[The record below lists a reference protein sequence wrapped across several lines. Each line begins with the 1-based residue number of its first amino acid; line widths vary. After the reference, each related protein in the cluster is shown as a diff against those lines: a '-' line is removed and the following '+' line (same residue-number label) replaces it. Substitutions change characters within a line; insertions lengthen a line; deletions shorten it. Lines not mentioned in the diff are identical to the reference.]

1 MSAAPSL
8 TLYFH
13 PLASF
18 CHKVLIAL
26 YENETPFEPH
36 IVDLGDPSA
45 RAAFS
50 ALWPIAKMPVL
61 VDARRGQTWAEGSI
75 IIEYLAMHYP
85 GRIALLP
92 GNAAAALEARAL
104 DRFYDL
110 YVNEPMAKIVT
121 DMIRPDGKQDALGV
135 EQARALLATAYGMIE
150 RQMAGRRWALGDELS
165 LADCAAAPA
174 LYYAH
179 QVLPLG
185 SEHPVALAYR
195 ERLMARPSFARVL
208 AEAEPYLAL
217 FPPNRAARA

>member
-1 MSAAPSL
+1 MPAAPSL
-8 TLYFH
+8 TLHYH

-36 IVDLGDPSA
+36 IVNLGDPSS

-61 VDARRGQTWAEGSI
+61 VDAQRGQTWAEGSI
-75 IIEYLAMHYP
+75 IIEYLSLHYP
-85 GRIALLP
+85 GGVELLP
-92 GNAAAALEARAL
+92 ASPDAALEARAL

-110 YVNEPMAKIVT
+110 YVNEAMGKIVV
-121 DMIRPDGKQDALGV
+121 DMIRPEGQGDPLGV
-135 EQARALLATAYGMIE
+135 QQARALLDTAYGMIE
-150 RQMAGRRWALGDELS
+150 RQMAGRRWALGESFTLP
-165 LADCAAAPA
+165 DCAAAPA

-185 SEHPVALAYR
+185 DDYPAARAYR
-195 ERLMARPSFARVL
+195 ERLMARPSVARVL
-208 AEAEPYLAL
+208 AEAEPYLAM
-217 FPPNRAARA
+217 FPPNRQARS

>member
-1 MSAAPSL
+1 MTAGPAL
-8 TLYFH
+8 TLHYH

-36 IVDLGDPSA
+36 IVDLGDANA

-61 VDARRGQTWAEGSI
+61 VDARRGQTWAESSI
-75 IIEYLAMHYP
+75 IIEYLATHYP
-85 GRIALLP
+85 GRTALLP
-92 GNAAAALEARAL
+92 GDAGAALEARAL

-110 YVNEPMAKIVT
+110 YVSEPMSKIVT
-121 DMIRPDGKQDALGV
+121 DMIRPEGQRDALGV
-135 EQARALLATAYGMIE
+135 EQARALLTTAYGMIE

-185 SEHPVALAYR
+185 GEHSVALAYR
-195 ERLMARPSFARVL
+195 ERLMARPSFVRVL

-217 FPPNRAARA
+217 FPPNRGGRS

>member
-1 MSAAPSL
+1 MPAGSSL
-8 TLYFH
+8 TLHYH

-26 YENETPFEPH
+26 YENETAFEPH
-36 IVDLGDPSA
+36 LVDLGDPSA

-50 ALWPIAKMPVL
+50 AIWPIAKMPVL

-92 GNAAAALEARAL
+92 RAPEAALEARAL

-110 YVNEPMAKIVT
+110 YVNEPMGKIVV
-121 DMIRPDGKQDALGV
+121 DMIRPEGKRDALGV
-135 EQARALLATAYGMIE
+135 EQARSLLATAYGMIE
-150 RQMAGRRWALGDELS
+150 RQMAGRRWALGDEFS
-165 LADCAAAPA
+165 MADCAAAPA

-179 QVLPLG
+179 QVLPFG
-185 SEHPVALAYR
+185 DEHAGARAYR
-195 ERLMARPSFARVL
+195 DRLMARPSFARVL
-208 AEAEPYLAL
+208 VEAEPYLAM
-217 FPPNRAARA
+217 FPPNAQARK

>member
-1 MSAAPSL
+1 MPAGPSL
-8 TLYFH
+8 TLHYH

-26 YENETPFEPH
+26 YENETDFEPH
-36 IVDLGDPSA
+36 LVNLGDPSA

-75 IIEYLAMHYP
+75 IIEYLAIHYP
-85 GRIALLP
+85 GRIELLP
-92 GNAAAALEARAL
+92 RASEAALEARAL

-110 YVNEPMAKIVT
+110 YVNEPMGKIVV
-121 DMIRPDGKQDALGV
+121 DMIRPEGTRDALGV
-135 EQARALLATAYGMIE
+135 EQARSLLATAYSMIE
-150 RQMAGRRWALGDELS
+150 RQMSGRRWALGDEFS

-185 SEHPVALAYR
+185 DEHVAARAYR
-195 ERLMARPSFARVL
+195 DRLMARPSFARVL
-208 AEAEPYLAL
+208 VEAEPYLAM
-217 FPPNRAARA
+217 FPPNARART

>member
-1 MSAAPSL
+1 MPAEPSL
-8 TLYFH
+8 TLHFH

-36 IVDLGDPSA
+36 IVDLGDPTA

-61 VDARRGQTWAEGSI
+61 VDARRGQTCAEASI
-75 IIEYLAMHYP
+75 IIEYLAMHHP

-92 GNAAAALEARAL
+92 GNADAALEARAL

-110 YVNEPMAKIVT
+110 YVNEPMAKVVT
-121 DMIRPDGKQDALGV
+121 DMLRPEGKHDALGV
-135 EQARALLATAYGMIE
+135 EQARALLVTAYGMIE
-150 RQMAGRRWALGDELS
+150 RQMTGRRWAIGDEFS

-185 SEHPVALAYR
+185 AEHPTALAYR

-217 FPPNRAARA
+217 FPPNRAGGA